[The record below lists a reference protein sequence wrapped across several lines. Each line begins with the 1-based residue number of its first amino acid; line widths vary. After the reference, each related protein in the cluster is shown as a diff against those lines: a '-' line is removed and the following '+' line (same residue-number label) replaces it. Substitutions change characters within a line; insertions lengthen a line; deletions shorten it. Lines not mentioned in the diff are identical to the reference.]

1 MIIGGN
7 KINKVASDKK
17 ITNLNGDKYFYKYI
31 NLNKNDTL
39 TIPGK
44 SHYCI
49 YNLSNSIYYLEYKN
63 KKKKIKDHIILA
75 KNQSIKIL
83 SKTKINLL
91 YCGKKIK
98 NSASSNVLFKKKK
111 NIYKVNKPWGY
122 ELWINKGS
130 KKFCFKEILIKKGN
144 KTSLQFHKFKT
155 ETNFLFSGKCKL
167 YYSNKRPKFFKKHH
181 VRTKTLLSFHSIF
194 VRPNTIHRIEALTD
208 IKLFEVSTPN
218 LSDVIRLSDDTNRPS
233 GKIVAEHKKN

>member
-7 KINKVASDKK
+7 KINKVTSGKK
-17 ITNLNGDKYFYKYI
+17 ITSLNGDKYFYKFI
-31 NLNKNDTL
+31 NLKKNQTL
-39 TIPGK
+39 SIPGK

-49 YNLSNSIYYLEYKN
+49 YNLSKSNYYLEYKN
-63 KKKKIKDHIILA
+63 KKKKITDHIILA
-75 KNQSIKIL
+75 KNQKIKII
-83 SKTKINLL
+83 SKNKINLL
-91 YCGKKIK
+91 FCGKKIK
-98 NSASSNVLFKKKK
+98 NSNYSDILLKKKK

-144 KTSLQFHKFKT
+144 KTSLQFHKLKT
-155 ETNFLFSGKCKL
+155 ETNFIYSGKCKL
-167 YYSNKRPKFFKKHH
+167 YYSITRPKYFKKHH
-181 VRTKTLLSFHSIF
+181 IRSKILSSFHSIF
-194 VRPNTIHRIEALTD
+194 VKSNTIHRIEALTN

-233 GKIVAEHKKN
+233 GKIVTEHKKN